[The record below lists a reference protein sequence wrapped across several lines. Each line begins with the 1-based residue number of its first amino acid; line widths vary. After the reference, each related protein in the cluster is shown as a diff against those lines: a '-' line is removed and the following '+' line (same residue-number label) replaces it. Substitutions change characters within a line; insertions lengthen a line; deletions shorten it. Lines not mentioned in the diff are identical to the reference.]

1 MTNFVEQILP
11 DRKMNIQALLSQM
24 KNTAFNARRIGT
36 AYQILS
42 EMILDQE
49 CTKFLSLSGALVPA
63 GMRSLLAKAISKR
76 LFDVVVSTGA
86 NLTHDLIE
94 VLGYHHIR
102 LEKKVSDS
110 NLREEGMS
118 RIFDATIEDKA
129 FVKLEEWVRETLYE
143 AYNTGILSGSV
154 PTQELLGFLGKTLAN
169 KESIL
174 AAAAAANVP
183 IFCPAITDSMIGLHI
198 ALVGQE
204 IDLKIDPCTELQALL
219 EIAFESKRTGALIV
233 GGGVPKNY
241 TLQAM
246 LVSGQKLS
254 YGIQITMDRPEH
266 GGLSG
271 ASLEEAVSWG
281 KIDPKAKLVTVVTDA
296 TIGFPLL
303 LAGLLD

>member
-1 MTNFVEQILP
+1 MTNFVEQIQP
-11 DRKMNIQALLSQM
+11 DRKMKIQALLCQM

-36 AYQILS
+36 AYQILR
-42 EMILDQE
+42 EMVMDQE

-63 GMRSLLAKAISKR
+63 GMRSLLSKAISKGI
-76 LFDVVVSTGA
+76 FDVVVSTGA

-94 VLGYHHIR
+94 VLGHPHIR

-118 RIFDATIEDKA
+118 RIFDATIEDEA

-143 AYNTGILSGSV
+143 AYNTGKLSGPV
-154 PTQELLGFLGKTLAN
+154 PTQELLSFFGKALAE
-169 KESIL
+169 KGSIL
-174 AAAAAANVP
+174 TAAADANIP
-183 IFCPAITDSMIGLHI
+183 IFCPAITDSMIGLHV
-198 ALVGQE
+198 ALLGQE
-204 IDLKIDPCTELQALL
+204 IDLKIDPCAELQAIL
-219 EIAFESKRTGALIV
+219 EIAFESKKTGALIV

-254 YGIQITMDRPEH
+254 YGIQLTMDRPEH

-271 ASLEEAVSWG
+271 ASLEEGVSWG
-281 KIDPKAKLVTVVTDA
+281 KVDSNAKLVTVVIDA
-296 TIGFPLL
+296 TIGLPLL
-303 LAGLLD
+303 LAEFLD